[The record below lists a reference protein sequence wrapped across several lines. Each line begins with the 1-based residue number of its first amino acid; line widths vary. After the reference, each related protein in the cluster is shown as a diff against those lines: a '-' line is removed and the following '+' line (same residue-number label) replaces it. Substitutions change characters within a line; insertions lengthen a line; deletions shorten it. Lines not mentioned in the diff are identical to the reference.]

1 MTKFNVYIM
10 NKKLLPSLY
19 LAIDSDLSQE
29 VMISCYFS
37 YFLLAGPYKLIFFVN
52 YFYNNVN
59 GV

>member
-29 VMISCYFS
+29 VLY
-37 YFLLAGPYKLIFFVN
+37 LATLVIFF
-52 YFYNNVN
+52 
-59 GV
+59 